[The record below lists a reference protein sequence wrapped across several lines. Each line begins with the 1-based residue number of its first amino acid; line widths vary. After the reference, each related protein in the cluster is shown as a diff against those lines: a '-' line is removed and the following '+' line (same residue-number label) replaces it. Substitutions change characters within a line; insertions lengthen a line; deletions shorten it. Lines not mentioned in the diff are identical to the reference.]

1 MNKYFLIGIFP
12 LISSLSAFAQD
23 LDKTATK
30 NENLTISGFVR
41 AKYELK
47 DWTKNDQKL
56 TFDAVKL
63 NINYQK
69 DDVFSGLEYRCYQF
83 SKLCDFSALV
93 DAYVGYNFNAQ
104 NTLKFGI
111 QPVIFGPSRFWE
123 TNYYGG
129 IISQVGLADFHNF
142 GLNYSLNFLDNNN
155 LNLGYYYTDAGNY
168 FGHSQDS
175 ARYTSNFVQSEPND
189 DIQMKM
195 SEKNMLSLSLDR
207 KIEFGDKNSKAV
219 IGASY
224 LRSELKDQFSHQDGT
239 RQAWSAFSHVNYK
252 NLALILTV
260 GQQKISDFN
269 TDDLVMGSFDN
280 TYYVANDGDF
290 YTLDLNY
297 QFGQFYMF
305 DHVNI
310 YGMLSKYDKKNTNKN
325 NYKDSSR
332 NVLGVSFVKD
342 KFEIA
347 AEQVFGKN
355 DPFIGG
361 GKYDLANGEGSK
373 GELTKLNFLYHF

>member
-142 GLNYSLNFLDNNN
+142 GLE
-155 LNLGYYYTDAGNY
+155 
-168 FGHSQDS
+168 
-175 ARYTSNFVQSEPND
+175 VVP
-189 DIQMKM
+189 
-195 SEKNMLSLSLDR
+195 
-207 KIEFGDKNSKAV
+207 
-219 IGASY
+219 
-224 LRSELKDQFSHQDGT
+224 
-239 RQAWSAFSHVNYK
+239 HV
-252 NLALILTV
+252 
-260 GQQKISDFN
+260 
-269 TDDLVMGSFDN
+269 
-280 TYYVANDGDF
+280 
-290 YTLDLNY
+290 
-297 QFGQFYMF
+297 
-305 DHVNI
+305 
-310 YGMLSKYDKKNTNKN
+310 
-325 NYKDSSR
+325 
-332 NVLGVSFVKD
+332 
-342 KFEIA
+342 
-347 AEQVFGKN
+347 
-355 DPFIGG
+355 
-361 GKYDLANGEGSK
+361 
-373 GELTKLNFLYHF
+373 